1 MKAALVRNYRALEA
15 ADVAKPEP
23 AAGDV
28 LVRVRA
34 TSLNAVDWY
43 GFAGRPYL
51 ARPLMGVRKP
61 KSSEIGADFAG
72 VVETVGE
79 GVEGFAPGDE
89 VYGSQ
94 GGAFAEFLVAN
105 KAIARKPRN
114 LSFEE
119 AAAVPLAGFTALQG
133 LRDHGALQQGQ
144 RVLVNGAS
152 GGVGTFAVQ
161 IATALGAEVDA
172 VCSARNVEQAREL
185 GATRVFDYERE
196 DFTRSGVHYD
206 VLF

>member
-1 MKAALVRNYRALEA
+1 MMKAAVLVGYGALVVR
-15 ADVAKPEP
+15 DVETP
-23 AAGDV
+23 APGDGEV

-61 KSSEIGADFAG
+61 KSSKIGADFAG

-94 GGAFAEFLVAN
+94 GGAFAEYLVAN

-114 LSFEE
+114 
-119 AAAVPLAGFTALQG
+119 
-133 LRDHGALQQGQ
+133 
-144 RVLVNGAS
+144 
-152 GGVGTFAVQ
+152 
-161 IATALGAEVDA
+161 
-172 VCSARNVEQAREL
+172 
-185 GATRVFDYERE
+185 
-196 DFTRSGVHYD
+196 
-206 VLF
+206 